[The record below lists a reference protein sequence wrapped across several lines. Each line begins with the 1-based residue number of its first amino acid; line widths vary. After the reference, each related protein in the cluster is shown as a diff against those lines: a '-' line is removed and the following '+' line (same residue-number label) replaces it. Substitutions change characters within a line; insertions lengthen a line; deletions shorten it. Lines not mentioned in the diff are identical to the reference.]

1 MGGGLGSRGGVL
13 VGSARG
19 HCRPRPQGCRSTPQ
33 AARPLRVHRS
43 VRGVGASARAA
54 RSAPLGLPACLCPR
68 VPWRSP
74 GTDGGG
80 ESAVK

>member
-1 MGGGLGSRGGVL
+1 MGGGLDSPGGVL

-19 HCRPRPQGCRSTPQ
+19 HRWLRPRGCRSTPQ
-33 AARPLRVHRS
+33 AAWPLRAHHN

-54 RSAPLGLPACLCPR
+54 RSTPLGLLACLCPH